1 VPCPANH
8 GSVDL
13 RDSRYP
19 DDVLHASAAEW
30 AEFLARAKRG
40 TYDEPGRADGHAADN
55 RSGVQSRDEL
65 PQFPVAATANDRPV
79 PDDLR

>member
-1 VPCPANH
+1 LIEAVPCPANR

-30 AEFLARAKRG
+30 AEFLDRAKSG
-40 TYDEPGRADGHAADN
+40 TYDQPGRADGNA
-55 RSGVQSRDEL
+55 RPPGWL
-65 PQFPVAATANDRPV
+65 TDR
-79 PDDLR
+79 RHF